1 MDNDK
6 ILESGEKSGT
16 VTNQISNNSSLIN
29 AQLLP
34 GERVISKLK
43 SNNDGGF
50 ELTHNRIIY
59 TRESRSSTVYS
70 STQIQDISSIQIFR
84 RPRARRSA
92 VWGII
97 GLFSAIGVWQVTP
110 NSTPGIIA
118 ALAVALIS
126 LVLIADYWLRPDGV
140 HIEFQTTAGKVS
152 GEVGNKLSEA
162 VNFLQEVE
170 DTRRRLVPRRIGSP
184 FRNYPSNRL

>member
-1 MDNDK
+1 M
-6 ILESGEKSGT
+6 
-16 VTNQISNNSSLIN
+16 
-29 AQLLP
+29 
-34 GERVISKLK
+34 ISKLK

-59 TRESRSSTVYS
+59 TRDSRSTVVYS
-70 STQIQDISSIQIFR
+70 SIQIQDISSIQIFR

>member
-6 ILESGEKSGT
+6 FQESDEKFGT
-16 VTNQISNNSSLIN
+16 GINQTSNDSSLIN
-29 AQLLP
+29 HQLLP
-34 GERVISKLK
+34 GERVISKLN
-43 SNNDGGF
+43 SGDDGGF
-50 ELTHNRIIY
+50 QLTHNRIIY
-59 TRESRSSTVYS
+59 TRDSRSTVVYS
-70 STQIQDISSIQIFR
+70 SIQIQDISSIQIFK

-110 NSTPGIIA
+110 NSIPGIIA
-118 ALAVALIS
+118 SLTVALIS
-126 LVLIADYWLRPDGV
+126 LILIADYWLRPDGV

-162 VNFLQEVE
+162 VKFLEEVE

-184 FRNYPSNRL
+184 FRNYPSNQI

>member
-16 VTNQISNNSSLIN
+16 GTNQISNNSSLIN
-29 AQLLP
+29 TQLLP

-43 SNNDGGF
+43 SDNDGGF

-59 TRESRSSTVYS
+59 TRDSRSTVVYS
-70 STQIQDISSIQIFR
+70 SIQIQDISSIQIFR

-110 NSTPGIIA
+110 NSTPGIVA

>member
-1 MDNDK
+1 MDNNK
-6 ILESGEKSGT
+6 IRGSGEKSAT
-16 VTNQISNNSSLIN
+16 ATTQTSNNFSLVN
-29 AQLLP
+29 DQLLP
-34 GERVISKLK
+34 GERVISKLR

-50 ELTHNRIIY
+50 QLTHNRIIY
-59 TRESRSSTVYS
+59 TQYSRSTVVYS
-70 STQIQDISSIQIFR
+70 SIQIHDISSIEIFR

-97 GLFSAIGVWQVTP
+97 GLFSAIGVWQVTL
-110 NSTPGIIA
+110 NSTPGMIA
-118 ALAVALIS
+118 ALAVTLIS
-126 LVLIADYWLRPDGV
+126 LVLIADYWLRPEGV
-140 HIEFQTTAGKVS
+140 HIEFQTTAGKVN

-162 VNFLQEVE
+162 VKFLQEVE

>member
-6 ILESGEKSGT
+6 IRQRCEKSSNG
-16 VTNQISNNSSLIN
+16 TNQIPNNSSLIN
-29 AQLLP
+29 DQLLP

-43 SNNDGGF
+43 SDNDGGF
-50 ELTHNRIIY
+50 QLTHNRIIY
-59 TRESRSSTVYS
+59 TRDSRSTAVYS
-70 STQIQDISSIQIFR
+70 SIQIQDISSIQIFR

-118 ALAVALIS
+118 SLAVALIS

>member
-1 MDNDK
+1 MDNHN
-6 ILESGEKSGT
+6 IRESGEKFGT
-16 VTNQISNNSSLIN
+16 GTNQTSNNSSLIN
-29 AQLLP
+29 DQLLP
-34 GERVISKLK
+34 GERVISKLN
-43 SNNDGGF
+43 SDNDGGF

-59 TRESRSSTVYS
+59 TQNSRSRVVYS
-70 STQIQDISSIQIFR
+70 SIQIQNISSIQIFR

-110 NSTPGIIA
+110 NSIPGIIA
-118 ALAVALIS
+118 SLVVALIS
-126 LVLIADYWLRPDGV
+126 LILIGDYWLRPNGV

-162 VNFLQEVE
+162 VKFLEEVE
-170 DTRRRLVPRRIGSP
+170 DTRRRLVPRRIGGP
-184 FRNYPSNRL
+184 FRNYPSNQL

>member
-16 VTNQISNNSSLIN
+16 GTNQISNNSSLIS

-34 GERVISKLK
+34 GERVISKLI

-59 TRESRSSTVYS
+59 TRDSRSTVVYS
-70 STQIQDISSIQIFR
+70 SIQIQDISSIQIFR

>member
-16 VTNQISNNSSLIN
+16 VTNQISNNSSPIN

-59 TRESRSSTVYS
+59 TRDSRSTVVYS
-70 STQIQDISSIQIFR
+70 SIQIQDISSIQIFR

-92 VWGII
+92 AWGII
-97 GLFSAIGVWQVTP
+97 GLFSAIGVWQVTLD
-110 NSTPGIIA
+110 SVAGIIA
-118 ALAVALIS
+118 SLVVALIS
-126 LVLIADYWLRPDGV
+126 LILVADYWVRPVGV
-140 HIEFQTTAGKVS
+140 HIEFKTTAGKIT
-152 GEVGNKLSEA
+152 GEVGSKLSEA
-162 VNFLQEVE
+162 VKFAQEVE
-170 DTRRRLVPRRIGSP
+170 DTKRRLVPRRIGSP
-184 FRNYPSNRL
+184 FRNYPSN

>member
-59 TRESRSSTVYS
+59 TRDSRSTVVYS
-70 STQIQDISSIQIFR
+70 SIQIQDISSIQIFR

-170 DTRRRLVPRRIGSP
+170 DTRRRLVPRRIGFP
-184 FRNYPSNRL
+184 FRNYPSSRL